1 MAEAMSIEPTGYDAH
16 GEAQYAPDLL
26 DLRWTEVIDA
36 LRAAGR
42 NGLEFEVGLYE
53 LLYAEDVD
61 LIRKGVQVIA
71 EIAEREVQR
80 RGYPYLLDT
89 ESGIAWNRRMRVA
102 DLRANA
108 ERYAEVAARAGWP
121 ADPAELDEKQLDGA
135 VLVVLMPYLLHG
147 EPWEPLVEEWPDD
160 A

>member
-1 MAEAMSIEPTGYDAH
+1 MVEAMAIEPTGYDAH

-26 DLRWTEVIDA
+26 DLCWTEIIDA

-42 NGLEFEVGLYE
+42 NGFEFEVGLYE
-53 LLYAEDVD
+53 LLYVENVD
-61 LIRKGVQVIA
+61 LIRKGVQVIV
-71 EIAEREVQR
+71 EIAEREIQR

-108 ERYAEVAARAGWP
+108 ERYAQVAVRAGWP
-121 ADPAELDEKQLDGA
+121 ADPDDLTEKQMDQA
-135 VLVVLMPYLLHG
+135 FLVVCHPHLLEDALQSG
-147 EPWEPLVEEWPDD
+147 ESEDLT
-160 A
+160 